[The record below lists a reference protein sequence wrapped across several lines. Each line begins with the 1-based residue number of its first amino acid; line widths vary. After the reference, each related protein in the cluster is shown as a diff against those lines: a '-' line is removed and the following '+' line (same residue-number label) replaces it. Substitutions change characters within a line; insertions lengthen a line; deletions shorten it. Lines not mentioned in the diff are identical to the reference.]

1 MRHASADLG
10 GKTWKAS
17 PDPDFV
23 TRKHGSW
30 TWMKL
35 HRAATVSGH
44 GEECILPEASKPRIL
59 HTPVRFFPARGGV
72 EKYVLELS
80 KQLVSLGNNVT
91 VVCADEPHAES
102 CPVEGVKTIRL
113 PYIAKVANTN
123 ITLRLF
129 RHADVTELR
138 RPAHTHSNSVERRYL
153 CSRVTVEAEATI
165 CYLS

>member
-1 MRHASADLG
+1 
-10 GKTWKAS
+10 
-17 PDPDFV
+17 
-23 TRKHGSW
+23 
-30 TWMKL
+30 MKF
-35 HRAATVSGH
+35 HRAATGSGR

-59 HTPVRFFPARGGV
+59 HTPVRFLPARGGV

-102 CPVEGVKTIRL
+102 CVVDGVKTIRL

-123 ITLRLF
+123 ITPRLF
-129 RHADVTELR
+129 RTLMSQDFDVL
-138 RPAHTHSNSVERRYL
+138 HTHIPTPWSARYL
-153 CSRVTVEAEATI
+153 CSRVAVEAEATI